1 MSTFCLAPD
10 VRGGLIMALERELAT
25 FQAHFTEWLQLH
37 PGKFALVVGEELIGV
52 FDNANQAYEA
62 GIQQFGNI
70 PMLIRQLRPDD
81 ETTFLPALTL
91 GLMYANTAH

>member
-1 MSTFCLAPD
+1 MP
-10 VRGGLIMALERELAT
+10 LERELAT
-25 FQAHFTEWLQLH
+25 FQAHFNEWLQVH

-52 FDNANQAYEA
+52 FDTPKKAYEA
-62 GIQQFGNI
+62 GIQRFGNV

-91 GLMYANTAH
+91 GLIYARPAH